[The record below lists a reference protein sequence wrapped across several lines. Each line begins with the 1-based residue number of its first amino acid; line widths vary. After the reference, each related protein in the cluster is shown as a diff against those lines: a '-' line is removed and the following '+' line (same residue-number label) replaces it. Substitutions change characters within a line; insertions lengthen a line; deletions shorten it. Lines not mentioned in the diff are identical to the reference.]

1 MEEPMEINS
10 EDIVKLVDNVF
21 EHATGQAGAVVVLLI
36 IGFAMYNV
44 FDKHIFVYAKTW
56 MQDQKDLHKELRDDH
71 KHSKQVFS
79 DVADKIASKVEVVG
93 NNIATQTSEIK
104 ELTEEV
110 ADLRDDLQNFIEEEE
125 RRND

>member
-1 MEEPMEINS
+1 MEINS
-10 EDIVKLVDNVF
+10 EDIVKLVDSVL
-21 EHATGQAGAVVVLLI
+21 EHATGQAGAVVILLI
-36 IGFAMYNV
+36 VGYAMYSV
-44 FDKHIFVYAKTW
+44 FDKHIFVYTKTW
-56 MQDQKDLHKELRDDH
+56 LQDQKELHKELRDDH

-93 NNIATQTSEIK
+93 NSVAAQTSEIK

-110 ADLRDDLQNFIEEEE
+110 ADLRQDISEYLKEEE